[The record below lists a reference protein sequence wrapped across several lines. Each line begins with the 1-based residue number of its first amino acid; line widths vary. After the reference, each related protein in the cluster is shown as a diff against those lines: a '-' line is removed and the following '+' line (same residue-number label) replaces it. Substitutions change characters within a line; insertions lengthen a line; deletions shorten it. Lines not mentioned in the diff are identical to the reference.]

1 MTAGWAV
8 LLMLLGLWPGSA
20 NPSGRTT
27 TGISVAPVNVSA
39 EQFEQDQH
47 QCLTLER
54 SV

>member
-20 NPSGRTT
+20 NPPGRTT
-27 TGISVAPVNVSA
+27 GINGAPVNVSA
-39 EQFEQDQH
+39 EQSEQDQR
-47 QCLTLER
+47 QALTLER